1 MNSGPRIPRLMLVSD
16 RHRFPGSFPDL
27 AALAVAGG
35 VDAVQLRE
43 PDLLPQEMVAV
54 ALLLARGA
62 GLAVPVLVN
71 GSFAVAARF
80 GFGIHL
86 PEAGPAVAEARRA
99 AGEGTLVGR
108 SVHSPAAARGAG
120 GADYLLVGNVFP
132 TGSKPGQPPL
142 GLDGLNAIANATPIP
157 VLAVGGID
165 ETNAGDVLAA
175 GAHGIAVVAAIA
187 GSADPTGAARRLRA
201 IVDAVPAD

>member
-1 MNSGPRIPRLMLVSD
+1 MLVSD
-16 RHRFPGSFPDL
+16 RRRFPTAFPDL

-35 VDAVQLRE
+35 VHAVQLRE
-43 PDLLPQEMVAV
+43 PDLSPQELVAT
-54 ALLLARGA
+54 ALLLARGV
-62 GLAVPVLVN
+62 GLDVPVLIN

-86 PEAGPAVAEARRA
+86 PEAGPAVAEARRVV
-99 AGEGTLVGR
+99 GEGALVGR
-108 SVHSPAAARGAG
+108 SVHSAVAARGAG

-132 TGSKPGQPPL
+132 TDSKPAHPHL
-142 GLDGLNAIANATPIP
+142 GLDGLNQIANATPIP
-157 VLAVGGID
+157 VLAIGGVG
-165 ETNAGDVLAA
+165 ETNAAEVLAA

-187 GSADPTGAARRLRA
+187 GSSDPTGAARRLRA